1 MSTPAPC
8 GSHNARRRHA
18 RNNETCTT
26 CDNTPRHQLAPCGTE
41 AARRRHTANNQQ
53 CDTCGPRKTR
63 PEPQPCGT
71 PAAFQRHRRHGQTP
85 CEPCRAA
92 YRAADAAKR
101 RKNPATTP
109 PRSET
114 NLTELLNEIQFLLN
128 AGEGEHRILQAT
140 GYEGRAKSLRCRLTK
155 SGHHTLAMQVFNS
168 WELAA

>member
-1 MSTPAPC
+1 MTEL
-8 GSHNARRRHA
+8 R
-18 RNNETCTT
+18 
-26 CDNTPRHQLAPCGTE
+26 PCGTE
-41 AARRRHTANNQQ
+41 AARRRHAANNQT
-53 CDTCGPRKTR
+53 CETCGPRKPR

-71 PAAFQRHRRHGQTP
+71 PAAFQRHRRHGEQP

-92 YRAADAAKR
+92 FRAADAAKR
-101 RKNPATTP
+101 RKGRTT

-114 NLTELLNEIQFLLN
+114 NLAELLNEIRFLIN

-155 SGHHTLAMQVFNS
+155 SGHHNIAMQVFNS